1 MMLSSSTS
9 LGVAARS
16 SGGARAHSR
25 VPGAALRVRPHHRIG
40 SVAPSDVRDVRARS
54 KIAEDPDIPAG
65 SRWYDKACG
74 PNSMEVSSIQELVDV
89 LATDQL
95 VIVDFFAPWCGAC
108 RALFPKLHKLLQ
120 EYPDVVLVKVNFEAN
135 RAMCKSLGI
144 KVLPF
149 FHFYHG
155 AQGRVAAFSAT
166 VSKLQRLKD
175 ALELHSGAICSLEEP
190 AALDEFPDVH
200 AEHPG
205 DATLLGRDGWGADG
219 GRVAEPAAAS

>member
-1 MMLSSSTS
+1 M
-9 LGVAARS
+9 
-16 SGGARAHSR
+16 
-25 VPGAALRVRPHHRIG
+25 
-40 SVAPSDVRDVRARS
+40 
-54 KIAEDPDIPAG
+54 
-65 SRWYDKACG
+65 
-74 PNSMEVSSIQELVDV
+74 
-89 LATDQL
+89 
-95 VIVDFFAPWCGAC
+95 
-108 RALFPKLHKLLQ
+108 HKLLQ

-175 ALELHSGAICSLEEP
+175 ALELHSGDICSLEEP
-190 AALDEFPDVH
+190 PGLSEFPDTH

-205 DATLLGRDGWGADG
+205 DATLLGRDGWQASE
-219 GRVAEPAAAS
+219 RVAEAAAAS

>member
-1 MMLSSSTS
+1 M
-9 LGVAARS
+9 
-16 SGGARAHSR
+16 
-25 VPGAALRVRPHHRIG
+25 RVRATEEG
-40 SVAPSDVRDVRARS
+40 S
-54 KIAEDPDIPAG
+54 E
-65 SRWYDKACG
+65 
-74 PNSMEVSSIQELVDV
+74 
-89 LATDQL
+89 DQL
-95 VIVDFFAPWCGAC
+95 VIVDFYAPWCGAC
-108 RALFPKLHKLLQ
+108 RALFPKMHKLLQ

-175 ALELHSGAICSLEEP
+175 ALELHSGDICSLEEP
-190 AALDEFPDVH
+190 PGLSEFPDTH

-205 DATLLGRDGWGADG
+205 DATLLGRDGWQASE
-219 GRVAEPAAAS
+219 RVAEAAAAS